1 MLTLPPVSG
10 RSLVGST
17 GSSNLKRWMET
28 SRPQQAA
35 PPSIRLAVV
44 PGSQTGQ
51 KGKSARRQSAEDLD
65 LELDEE
71 KLRAH
76 QFWVAWGR
84 QVAADMLKSSME
96 VGGNFVCVRFDLCF
110 TFTA

>member
-1 MLTLPPVSG
+1 M
-10 RSLVGST
+10 
-17 GSSNLKRWMET
+17 GSSNLKRWMES
-28 SRPQQAA
+28 SRPRQAA
-35 PPSIRLAVV
+35 PPSVRLGAVA
-44 PGSQTGQ
+44 GSQAGQ
-51 KGKSARRQSAEDLD
+51 KGKSPRRQSVEDLD

-96 VGGNFVCVRFDLCF
+96 VGANFLCVLFDLCYVYIYHINHS
-110 TFTA
+110 